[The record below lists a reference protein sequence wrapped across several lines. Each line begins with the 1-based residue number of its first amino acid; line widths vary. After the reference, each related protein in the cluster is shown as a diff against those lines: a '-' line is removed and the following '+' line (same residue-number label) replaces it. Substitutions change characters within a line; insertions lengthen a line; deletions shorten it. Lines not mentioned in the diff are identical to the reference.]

1 MKREFLEGLGLEKDV
16 IDKILAENG
25 GDIEREKAKT
35 TQAKADLADAQQK
48 LADSTRE
55 LDDLKKTNGDV
66 AAVQKKLD
74 ELQAKYDTDTQALQ
88 GQLAE
93 RDNRDALTKA
103 INGYNE
109 GKGIKFTSNGAR
121 SSFEGAWT
129 AKNVPLK
136 DGAVDGEAFK
146 AFVAEYQKSD
156 PDTFAP
162 DKPAARF
169 VAPVGVG
176 GKPDST
182 PANVQMAKAM
192 GAAKA
197 EALKASN
204 DVFSKYT

>member
-1 MKREFLEGLGLEKDV
+1 MAIGLTEEQANKV
-16 IDKILAENG
+16 FAMNG
-25 GDIEREKAKT
+25 ADIEREKAKT

-48 LADSTRE
+48 LTETTGKLADLEKS
-55 LDDLKKTNGDV
+55 NGDV

-93 RDNRDALTKA
+93 RDYSDAIGKA
-103 INGYNE
+103 IADANE
-109 GKGIKFTSNGAR
+109 GKGLKFSSKSAR
-121 SSFEGAWT
+121 AAFESALRE
-129 AKNVPLK
+129 KKLELK
-136 DGAVDGEAFK
+136 DGALTDFDKFVEEQKK
-146 AFVAEYQKSD
+146 AD
-156 PDTFAP
+156 PDAFAS

-169 VAPVGVG
+169 AGPVGVG
-176 GKPDST
+176 GKPDDT
-182 PANVQMAKAM
+182 PANVRQAKAM

>member
-88 GQLAE
+88 GQIAE
-93 RDNRDALTKA
+93 RDYTDAIGKA
-103 INGYNE
+103 IAGANE
-109 GKGIKFTSNGAR
+109 GKGLKFSSKAAR
-121 SSFEGAWT
+121 TAFEA
-129 AKNVPLK
+129 AIREKKLELK
-136 DGAVDGEAFK
+136 DGTLTGFEDFVKAQKEA
-146 AFVAEYQKSD
+146 D
-156 PDTFAP
+156 PDAFAP
-162 DKPAARF
+162 DKPPARF
-169 VAPVGVG
+169 AGPVGVG
-176 GKPDST
+176 SKPDNT

-197 EALKASN
+197 QSAKASN
-204 DVFSKYT
+204 DVFSQYT